1 MEGIVVLILS
11 VILLT
16 AWGSS
21 LPRNSTSRR
30 ESNPHRGSSKGPIAK
45 GPMAT
50 DPWAPTEKP
59 SKAKAI
65 TSGFQPEDRCPCG
78 GTWVKKKNSQTGGRF
93 FHCSRF
99 PSCRLT
105 RDEVIRK
112 RMGSSYKDRYC
123 SRGHHKESVGTVTN
137 PTTEKVLCKKCVDK
151 GYVKFSTV
159 REELSRVSNIVR
171 SGESQ
176 QNNFCRNGHPRSPEN
191 TYLRPDGS
199 RECAVCRRNARRRR
213 E

>member
-11 VILLT
+11 VILLS
-16 AWGSS
+16 AWGGSF
-21 LPRNSTSRR
+21 PRNSISRR
-30 ESNPHRGSSKGPIAK
+30 EPNPHCGSSAGSIAKRPIAE
-45 GPMAT
+45 
-50 DPWAPTEKP
+50 DLHAPTKFP
-59 SKAKAI
+59 ARAKAI

-78 GTWVKKKNSQTGGRF
+78 GSWVKKENSQTGGRF

-112 RMGSSYKDRYC
+112 RMGSSYKDHYC
-123 SRGHHKESVGTVTN
+123 PRGHHKESEGIVTD
-137 PTTEKVLCKKCVDK
+137 PATGKVLCKKCVDK
-151 GYVKFSTV
+151 GYVRLSTA
-159 REELSRVSNIVR
+159 REELSRVSHVVQ

-176 QNNFCRNGHPRSPEN
+176 QNMFCRNGHPRSPEN